1 MMKNLRVKL
10 VALIVMMMLVS
21 GVCTILIS
29 VLISSESIIKESKDS
44 QVEIVNTVL
53 DLSENTDYPVDKIS
67 ELSSNRMYRV
77 SKIEDL
83 SKYKDEAVKLKN
95 GEYSQIRLKGMPIV
109 KTVLKVDDNYL
120 VISTCYNRSN
130 EHFKGFLITGTAI
143 TISIIIATVISG
155 VISKRVLSPVR
166 ALSRATEEVAKG
178 DFSVR
183 VDIPKDYEFGF
194 LTENFNKMVHELSSI
209 ETLRNDFV
217 SNVSHEIK
225 TPLASIQGF
234 AKLLQDD
241 NFSEEEKKEFTDII
255 ISESTR
261 LSKLTSNILKLS
273 KIENQEINTKKV
285 EFSLDEQIRCAIL
298 IMEQEWSRKNINL
311 DIDLEEVNIVDIQ
324 GTIGASAQIG
334 RTAGLEAAVSGHS
347 NWKLLAKVSGE
358 FTQAKGQ
365 EVMESLLKQ
374 YGDQIDVVYCEND
387 NEAFGAIDAIE
398 AAGYKVGSDGDIIVM
413 SFDSTNAGLKDTL
426 SGKIAV
432 NTECNPLHGPR
443 VQEIIETLQKG
454 GTVDKQKFV
463 DEGIF
468 SYDNSVT
475 SIKVDGTDYPVTQVT
490 EEVIKARSY

>member
-10 VALIVMMMLVS
+10 VALIVMMMLIS
-21 GVCTILIS
+21 GVCTIFIS
-29 VLISSESIIKESKDS
+29 VLISSESIVKESKDS

-53 DLSENTDYPVDKIS
+53 DLSENTDYSIDKIS

-109 KTVLKVDDNYL
+109 KTVLKVDENYL
-120 VISTCYNRSN
+120 VISTCYNRNN
-130 EHFKGFLITGTAI
+130 EHFKGFLITGTAL

-194 LTENFNKMVHELSSI
+194 LTENFNKMVHELSGI

-234 AKLLQDD
+234 AKLLQDN

-311 DIDLEEVNIVDIQ
+311 DIELEEVNIVENEDLLQQVWINLIGNAIKFTEDGGYVSIKLEDYKDKIEVEISDSGIGMTEDIQ
-324 GTIGASAQIG
+324 RHMFDKFYQGDRSHLSEGN
-334 RTAGLEAAVSGHS
+334 GLGLS
-347 NWKLLAKVSGE
+347 LAKRIIDICGGKIYIKSELGVGTT
-358 FTQAKGQ
+358 FT
-365 EVMESLLKQ
+365 
-374 YGDQIDVVYCEND
+374 
-387 NEAFGAIDAIE
+387 IE
-398 AAGYKVGSDGDIIVM
+398 LRKD
-413 SFDSTNAGLKDTL
+413 KDT
-426 SGKIAV
+426 I
-432 NTECNPLHGPR
+432 
-443 VQEIIETLQKG
+443 
-454 GTVDKQKFV
+454 
-463 DEGIF
+463 
-468 SYDNSVT
+468 
-475 SIKVDGTDYPVTQVT
+475 
-490 EEVIKARSY
+490 

>member
-10 VALIVMMMLVS
+10 VALIVMMMLIS
-21 GVCTILIS
+21 GVCTIFIS
-29 VLISSESIIKESKDS
+29 VLISSESIVKESKDS

-53 DLSENTDYPVDKIS
+53 DLSENTDYSIDKIS

-109 KTVLKVDDNYL
+109 KTVLKVDENYL
-120 VISTCYNRSN
+120 VISTCYNRNN
-130 EHFKGFLITGTAI
+130 EHFKGFLITGTAL

-194 LTENFNKMVHELSSI
+194 LTENFNKMVHELSGI

-234 AKLLQDD
+234 AKLLQDN

-311 DIDLEEVNIVDIQ
+311 DIELEEVNIVENEDLLQQVWINLIGNAIKFTEDGGYVSIKLEDYKDNIEVEISDSGIGMTEDIQ
-324 GTIGASAQIG
+324 RHMFDKFYQGDRSHLSEGN
-334 RTAGLEAAVSGHS
+334 GLGLS
-347 NWKLLAKVSGE
+347 LAKRIIDICGGKIYIKSELGVGTT
-358 FTQAKGQ
+358 FT
-365 EVMESLLKQ
+365 
-374 YGDQIDVVYCEND
+374 
-387 NEAFGAIDAIE
+387 IE
-398 AAGYKVGSDGDIIVM
+398 LRKD
-413 SFDSTNAGLKDTL
+413 KDT
-426 SGKIAV
+426 I
-432 NTECNPLHGPR
+432 
-443 VQEIIETLQKG
+443 
-454 GTVDKQKFV
+454 
-463 DEGIF
+463 
-468 SYDNSVT
+468 
-475 SIKVDGTDYPVTQVT
+475 
-490 EEVIKARSY
+490 

>member
-10 VALIVMMMLVS
+10 VALIVMMMLFS

-29 VLISSESIIKESKDS
+29 VLISSESLVKESMDS
-44 QVEIVNTVL
+44 QLEIVNTVL
-53 DLSENTDYPVDKIS
+53 DLSENTDYSVDKIS

-83 SKYKDEAVKLKN
+83 SKYEDEVDKLKN
-95 GEYSQIRLKGMPIV
+95 GEYSQIRLKGIPIV

-120 VISTCYNRSN
+120 IISTCFNRNN
-130 EHFKGFLITGTAI
+130 EHFRGFLITGTAI

-178 DFSVR
+178 DFSVS

-234 AKLLQDD
+234 AKLLQDN

-285 EFSLDEQIRCAIL
+285 EYSLDEQIRCAIL

-311 DIDLEEVNIVDIQ
+311 DIDLEEVNIVENEDLLQQVWINLIGNAIKFTEDGGEVSIKLVDFKDKIKVEVSDSGIGMTEDIQ
-324 GTIGASAQIG
+324 RHMFDKFYQGDRSHLSEGN
-334 RTAGLEAAVSGHS
+334 GLGLS
-347 NWKLLAKVSGE
+347 LAKRI
-358 FTQAKGQ
+358 
-365 EVMESLLKQ
+365 
-374 YGDQIDVVYCEND
+374 IDICCGKICIKSELGV
-387 NEAFGAIDAIE
+387 GTTITIE
-398 AAGYKVGSDGDIIVM
+398 LRKD
-413 SFDSTNAGLKDTL
+413 KDT
-426 SGKIAV
+426 I
-432 NTECNPLHGPR
+432 
-443 VQEIIETLQKG
+443 
-454 GTVDKQKFV
+454 
-463 DEGIF
+463 
-468 SYDNSVT
+468 
-475 SIKVDGTDYPVTQVT
+475 
-490 EEVIKARSY
+490 

>member
-10 VALIVMMMLVS
+10 VALIVMMMLIS

-29 VLISSESIIKESKDS
+29 VLISSESLVKESMDS

-53 DLSENTDYPVDKIS
+53 DLSENTDYSVDKIS

-83 SKYKDEAVKLKN
+83 TRYEDEVDKLKN

-120 VISTCYNRSN
+120 VISTYFNRNN

-178 DFSVR
+178 DFSVK

-234 AKLLQDD
+234 AKLLQDN

-311 DIDLEEVNIVDIQ
+311 DIDLEEVNIVENEDLLQQVWINLIGNAIKFTEDGGYVSIKLEDYKDKIEVEISDSGIGMTEDIQ
-324 GTIGASAQIG
+324 RHMFDKFYQGDRSHLSEGN
-334 RTAGLEAAVSGHS
+334 GLGLS
-347 NWKLLAKVSGE
+347 LAKRIIDICGGKIYIKSELGVGTT
-358 FTQAKGQ
+358 FT
-365 EVMESLLKQ
+365 
-374 YGDQIDVVYCEND
+374 
-387 NEAFGAIDAIE
+387 IE
-398 AAGYKVGSDGDIIVM
+398 LRK
-413 SFDSTNAGLKDTL
+413 NKDT
-426 SGKIAV
+426 I
-432 NTECNPLHGPR
+432 
-443 VQEIIETLQKG
+443 
-454 GTVDKQKFV
+454 
-463 DEGIF
+463 
-468 SYDNSVT
+468 
-475 SIKVDGTDYPVTQVT
+475 
-490 EEVIKARSY
+490 